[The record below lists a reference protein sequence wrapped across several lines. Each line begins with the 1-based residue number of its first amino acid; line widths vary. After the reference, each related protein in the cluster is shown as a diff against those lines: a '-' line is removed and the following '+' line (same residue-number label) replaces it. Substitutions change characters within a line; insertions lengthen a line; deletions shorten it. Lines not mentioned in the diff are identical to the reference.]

1 MLPIKFAL
9 CACVKLIATVAKCDT
24 KVRQKSWEAIYI
36 PAGLGQTKEKN
47 IEKGTAK
54 QCETPVE
61 NVRVRVNHLKTE
73 VGQHVFWLKTSLHNP
88 KTHSRKL
95 LRRGKTISMRLWTS
109 TSSITVQKK
118 ASLDFWKINPLYIM
132 LFDCVDHPFNFS
144 LPWKAFLNFFEHCC
158 NMCFINICLTVFCY
172 PNLHSVKYME
182 L

>member
-118 ASLDFWKINPLYIM
+118 SFSWFLEDKPFVHNVIWLCRPSIQFFSSMKGFPEFFWTL
-132 LFDCVDHPFNFS
+132 L
-144 LPWKAFLNFFEHCC
+144 
-158 NMCFINICLTVFCY
+158 
-172 PNLHSVKYME
+172 
-182 L
+182 

>member
-9 CACVKLIATVAKCDT
+9 CACVELIATVAKCDT

-61 NVRVRVNHLKTE
+61 NVRVRVNYLKTE
-73 VGQHVFWLKTSLHNP
+73 VGQHVSWLKNSLHNP

-118 ASLDFWKINPLYIM
+118 LLLISGRYKPFVYNVIWLCRPSIQFFSSMKGFPEFFWTL
-132 LFDCVDHPFNFS
+132 L
-144 LPWKAFLNFFEHCC
+144 
-158 NMCFINICLTVFCY
+158 
-172 PNLHSVKYME
+172 
-182 L
+182 